1 MADTRLFTEI
11 LHNPRH
17 ILQALLTP
25 YPHLRHYKSSTAL
38 LDMHHLT
45 CGMTGINSL
54 LHSINL
60 VLFTLLLVHLIL
72 CVSPHRSHH
81 LRSHHLSH
89 PRPFTGDAE
98 NARHEIARQEKS
110 APNFND
116 GNARHENAGNA
127 FLSSYP

>member
-1 MADTRLFTEI
+1 
-11 LHNPRH
+11 
-17 ILQALLTP
+17 
-25 YPHLRHYKSSTAL
+25 
-38 LDMHHLT
+38 MHHLT